1 MYITIL
7 RYGTYILS
15 FISCVLIGVI
25 IGLDFKKFL
34 GRQCLNPDFISV
46 LVSAISSFIMV
57 YVMYAFSN
65 SGATPYFNMA
75 CLIWLIIRCLYK
87 RKELEDMKNGKVR

>member
-1 MYITIL
+1 MYISII
-7 RYGTYILS
+7 RYGAYIFS
-15 FISCVLIGVI
+15 FISCILICVI

-46 LVSAISSFIMV
+46 LVSAVSSFIMV
-57 YVMYAFSN
+57 YVMYAFIN

-75 CLIWLIIRCLYK
+75 CLIWLTIRCLYK
-87 RKELEDMKNGKVR
+87 RKDWRI

>member
-34 GRQCLNPDFISV
+34 GRQRLNLDFISV
-46 LVSAISSFIMV
+46 LVSGISSFILV

-75 CLIWLIIRCLYK
+75 CLIWLTIRCLYK
-87 RKELEDMKNGKVR
+87 RKDWRI

>member
-1 MYITIL
+1 MYISII
-7 RYGTYILS
+7 RYGAYIFS
-15 FISCVLIGVI
+15 FISCILIGVI

-46 LVSAISSFIMV
+46 LVSGISSFILV

>member
-1 MYITIL
+1 MYISII
-7 RYGTYILS
+7 RYGAYIFS

-25 IGLDFKKFL
+25 IGLDFKKFFL

-46 LVSAISSFIMV
+46 LVSGISSFIMV

-75 CLIWLIIRCLYK
+75 CLIWLIIRCLY
-87 RKELEDMKNGKVR
+87 

>member
-15 FISCVLIGVI
+15 FISCVLISVI

-34 GRQCLNPDFISV
+34 GRQCLNLDFISV
-46 LVSAISSFIMV
+46 LVSAVSSFIMV
-57 YVMYAFSN
+57 YVMYAFIN
-65 SGATPYFNMA
+65 SCATPYFNMS
-75 CLIWLIIRCLYK
+75 CLIWLTIRCLYK

>member
-1 MYITIL
+1 MYISII
-7 RYGTYILS
+7 RYGVYIFS
-15 FISCVLIGVI
+15 FISCILIGVI

-34 GRQCLNPDFISV
+34 GRKCLNPDFISV
-46 LVSAISSFIMV
+46 LVSGISSFIMV

-65 SGATPYFNMA
+65 SGAIPYFNMA
-75 CLIWLIIRCLYK
+75 CLIWLTIRCLYK

>member
-1 MYITIL
+1 MYISII
-7 RYGTYILS
+7 RYGAYIFS

-46 LVSAISSFIMV
+46 LVSAVSSFIMV
-57 YVMYAFSN
+57 YVMYAFIN

-75 CLIWLIIRCLYK
+75 CIIWLTIRCLYK
-87 RKELEDMKNGKVR
+87 RKDWRI

>member
-1 MYITIL
+1 MYISII
-7 RYGTYILS
+7 RYGAYIFS
-15 FISCVLIGVI
+15 FISCILIGVI

-34 GRQCLNPDFISV
+34 GRKCLNLDFISA
-46 LVSAISSFIMV
+46 LVSGISSFIMV

-65 SGATPYFNMA
+65 SGATTYFNMA

>member
-1 MYITIL
+1 MYISIL

-34 GRQCLNPDFISV
+34 GRKCLNPDFISV
-46 LVSAISSFIMV
+46 LVSGISGFIMV
-57 YVMYAFSN
+57 YVMYTFSN

>member
-1 MYITIL
+1 MYISII
-7 RYGTYILS
+7 RYGAYIFS

-46 LVSAISSFIMV
+46 LVSAVSSFIMV
-57 YVMYAFSN
+57 YVMYAFIN
-65 SGATPYFNMA
+65 SGATPYFTMA
-75 CLIWLIIRCLYK
+75 CLIWFTIRCLYK
-87 RKELEDMKNGKVR
+87 RKDWRI

>member
-46 LVSAISSFIMV
+46 LVSGISSFIMV

>member
-1 MYITIL
+1 MYISII
-7 RYGTYILS
+7 RYGAYIFS

-46 LVSAISSFIMV
+46 LVSAVSSFIMV
-57 YVMYAFSN
+57 YVMYAFIN

-75 CLIWLIIRCLYK
+75 CLIWLTIRCLYK
-87 RKELEDMKNGKVR
+87 RKDWRI

>member
-1 MYITIL
+1 MYISII
-7 RYGTYILS
+7 RYGAYIFS
-15 FISCVLIGVI
+15 FISCILIGVI

-46 LVSAISSFIMV
+46 LVSAVSSFIMV

-65 SGATPYFNMA
+65 SGAMA
-75 CLIWLIIRCLYK
+75 CLIWLTIRCLYK
-87 RKELEDMKNGKVR
+87 RKDWRI

>member
-1 MYITIL
+1 MYISII
-7 RYGTYILS
+7 RYGAYIFS

-34 GRQCLNPDFISV
+34 GRKCLNPDFISV
-46 LVSAISSFIMV
+46 LVSGISSFIMV

-75 CLIWLIIRCLYK
+75 GVPYLVNYK
-87 RKELEDMKNGKVR
+87 MFVLA

>member
-1 MYITIL
+1 MYISIL

-34 GRQCLNPDFISV
+34 GRKCLNPDFISV
-46 LVSAISSFIMV
+46 LVSGISSFIMV

>member
-1 MYITIL
+1 MYISII
-7 RYGTYILS
+7 RYGAYIFS
-15 FISCVLIGVI
+15 FISCILIGVI

-46 LVSAISSFIMV
+46 LVSAVSSFIMV
-57 YVMYAFSN
+57 YVMYAFIN

-75 CLIWLIIRCLYK
+75 CLIWLTIRCLYK
-87 RKELEDMKNGKVR
+87 RKDWRI

>member
-1 MYITIL
+1 MYISII
-7 RYGTYILS
+7 RYGAYIFS

-34 GRQCLNPDFISV
+34 GRKCLNPDFISV
-46 LVSAISSFIMV
+46 LVSAVSSFIMV

-65 SGATPYFNMA
+65 SGATPYFNMS

-87 RKELEDMKNGKVR
+87 GKELEDMKNGKVR

>member
-1 MYITIL
+1 MYISII
-7 RYGTYILS
+7 RYGAYIFS
-15 FISCVLIGVI
+15 FISCILIGVI

-46 LVSAISSFIMV
+46 LVSAVSSFIMV

-75 CLIWLIIRCLYK
+75 CLIWLTIRCLYK
-87 RKELEDMKNGKVR
+87 RKDWRI